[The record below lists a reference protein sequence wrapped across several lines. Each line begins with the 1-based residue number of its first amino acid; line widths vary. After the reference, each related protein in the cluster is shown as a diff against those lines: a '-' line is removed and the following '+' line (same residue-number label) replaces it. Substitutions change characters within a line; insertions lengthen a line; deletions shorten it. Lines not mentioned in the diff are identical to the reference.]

1 MLLLS
6 YDASARRIA
15 FRHYAISAQ
24 PSGVSKG
31 VKSLVARRQLPD
43 MGAMADV
50 AEFLTKGGYGSV
62 RIPLS
67 GPGAK
72 PTGAWCMKLQYG
84 LIMSHMPPDMRAHV
98 SDADCSGPI

>member
-6 YDASARRIA
+6 YDAAARRIA

-62 RIPLS
+62 R
-67 GPGAK
+67 A
-72 PTGAWCMKLQYG
+72 
-84 LIMSHMPPDMRAHV
+84 LIAFDLLCF
-98 SDADCSGPI
+98 DFDFDLI